1 MSILHN
7 LFTLGEKET
16 FINSFQ
22 EESNLKIDLS
32 EKNVL
37 CIHIDLVKKELPG

>member
-1 MSILHN
+1 M
-7 LFTLGEKET
+7 
-16 FINSFQ
+16 NSFE

-37 CIHIDLVKKELPG
+37 CILIDLVKKELLGQHYFTLEGIHE